1 MVNTYVET
9 CSNYENSENNLI
21 MPTLLFQTRYFASDQ
36 TKVMHASRIYR
47 HYHRRRD
54 DICVIKITKSN
65 YYINLRRNSV

>member
-1 MVNTYVET
+1 
-9 CSNYENSENNLI
+9 